1 MKLKYS
7 LLAGCILISAVISAP
22 KAFAQQ
28 RQPDGSVIYK
38 DGSRRLPNGTV
49 VYPNGTTKPRSIKDI
64 FNPNRNNP
72 VNTKRYP
79 GRDNTGQGLP
89 PGQAKK
95 RYGGEAK
102 DYAHGHNKGNKHWN
116 KNEDRDDDN
125 DQGDHKHDRSHNN
138 GKGHGKEKDD

>member
-7 LLAGCILISAVISAP
+7 LLAGYILISAAISAP
-22 KAFAQQ
+22 KVNAQQ

-125 DQGDHKHDRSHNN
+125 DQGDHKQGGNHKN
-138 GKGHGKEKDD
+138 GKGHGHNKDD